1 MTATRVAFAVVR
13 SVALNDLPRI
23 DVAGCRLHRV
33 RHALGLTA
41 FGANAY
47 FADRGELL
55 IEPHDEAGDGG
66 SGRHEELYVVM
77 TGRAT
82 FTVAGEEVDAP
93 AGTLVLAQPEEH
105 RVATATEDGTWALVI
120 GGKPGAAGPVS
131 PWEYYF
137 AAAAEE
143 DPVRRYEAAAEGLEA
158 WPDHAGLHYNLGCY
172 AALAGMRERALEH
185 VRIAFARKP
194 ETRKWA
200 EEDADFDSIRE
211 AVRAL

>member
-1 MTATRVAFAVVR
+1 MR
-13 SVALNDLPRI
+13 SVALRDLPRI
-23 DVAGCRLHRV
+23 DVAGCHLHRV

-41 FGANAY
+41 FGSNAY
-47 FADRGELL
+47 SADSGELL

-66 SGRHEELYVVM
+66 SGRHEELYVVVA
-77 TGRAT
+77 GRAT
-82 FTVAGEEVDAP
+82 FEVDGEEIDAP

-105 RVATATEDGTWALVI
+105 REATATEDGTWALVI
-120 GGKPGAAGPVS
+120 GGKPGAAGPIS

-137 AAAAEE
+137 AAAADD
-143 DPVRRYEAAAEGLEA
+143 DPARRYEIAAEGLEA

-172 AALAGMRERALEH
+172 AALAGMRDKALEH
-185 VRIAFARKP
+185 LRIAYAGNPK
-194 ETRKWA
+194 TRQWA